1 MTTSPPNHPTVER
14 TPQLVVLAVAALLI
28 TPLPGTAADDPSHC
42 LRVPAKAAAFE
53 TDEINSRESATDDA
67 WLLAAAGSGHLYAL
81 PRGGLTELYRYELPL
96 GHHTMN
102 AAQLSAALDRG
113 EPPVMLPLS
122 QLRETLPSSARAT
135 GLFTQDGLLYVLA
148 ENTGFDGPRWQL
160 AQLKSDRRSGVTLL
174 GLATIPSAAR
184 SLRVEPRSS
193 AWVFFE
199 ESDAVSS
206 SEGIATDAGTVLIL
220 PKSWIKDS
228 TSSPLYNPEA
238 ERLRCSNRS
247 AEFLDQLASLR

>member
-1 MTTSPPNHPTVER
+1 LPPNHPTER
-14 TPQLVVLAVAALLI
+14 TLYLVVLAVAALLI
-28 TPLPGTAADDPSHC
+28 TPLPGIAAGEPSHC
-42 LRVPAKAAAFE
+42 LRVSAKAAAFE
-53 TDEINSRESATDDA
+53 TDEATTRESATDDA
-67 WLLAAAGSGHLYAL
+67 WFLAAAGSDHLYAL

-96 GHHTMN
+96 GHHKMN

-113 EPPVMLPLS
+113 LPPVRLPLNE
-122 QLRETLPSSARAT
+122 LRETLPRSARAT
-135 GLFTQDGLLYVLA
+135 GLFLQDGLLYVLA

-160 AQLKSDRRSGVTLL
+160 AQLRSDRRSGVTLL

-199 ESDAVSS
+199 ESGAVSS
-206 SEGIATDAGTVLIL
+206 SEGIATAAGTVLIL
-220 PKSWIKDS
+220 PKPWIKDS

-247 AEFLDQLASLR
+247 PEFLGRLASLR